1 MASSGGGDD
10 DDDDDEEEETDDEI
24 EEIPSTDEEE
34 EEEEEES
41 EEELPRIVCDLSMHL
56 LVMFDYFVVLQMG
69 VHPAVKQSSFLQGH
83 IILTFFFFSEL
94 HGHVRCLQ
102 LKVPQALVQYV
113 WSTFAQ
119 HLAQLNPR
127 VYASALCV
135 ITFLFV

>member
-24 EEIPSTDEEE
+24 EEIPSNDEEE

-41 EEELPRIVCDLSMHL
+41 EEELPRTVCYLSMHL

-83 IILTFFFFSEL
+83 IILTFFLLQRAARSRPLPPAKSPASTRPVCLIYVCPTFS
-94 HGHVRCLQ
+94 
-102 LKVPQALVQYV
+102 
-113 WSTFAQ
+113 ST
-119 HLAQLNPR
+119 
-127 VYASALCV
+127 
-135 ITFLFV
+135 